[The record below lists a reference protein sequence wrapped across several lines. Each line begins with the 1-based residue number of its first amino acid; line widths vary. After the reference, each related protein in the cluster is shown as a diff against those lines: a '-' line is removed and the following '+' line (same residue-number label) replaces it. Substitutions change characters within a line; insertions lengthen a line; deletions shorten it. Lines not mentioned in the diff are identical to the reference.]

1 MKCRINVIDPDVR
14 RRANVAH
21 QLMARGL
28 HVEIFE
34 DIAEFAE
41 GGQIRGLVF
50 ISDDSVDP
58 AEHRVRVIREATN
71 AILLVVVYAEDPDAE
86 LVVEAMRAGAI
97 DYLKWPFDGHRL
109 ETVFRRLENDKSLQI
124 ESLKSEA
131 HAKVQSLSGREAN
144 VLALLVQGLPNKQ
157 MARNLSI
164 SPRTIEIHR
173 ANMMRKL
180 GAQTTSDAIRI
191 GLYAGI
197 DEEPVPPKLIAH
209 G

>member
-97 DYLKWPFDGHRL
+97 DYLKWPFDGGRL
-109 ETVFRRLENDKSLQI
+109 ETVFRRLEDDKSLQT
-124 ESLKSEA
+124 EALKSEA

-197 DEEPVPPKLIAH
+197 DEEPVPPKLITH